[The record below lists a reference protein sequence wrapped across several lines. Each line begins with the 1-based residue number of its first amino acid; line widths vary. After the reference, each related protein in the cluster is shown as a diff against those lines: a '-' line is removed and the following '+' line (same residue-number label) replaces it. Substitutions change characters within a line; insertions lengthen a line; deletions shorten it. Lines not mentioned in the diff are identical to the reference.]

1 MNKLIKFQIITI
13 MLLSYIF
20 VSCKEEANIYGECKI
35 QSFAVTVDGQQIDG
49 IINEE
54 DTTITINGVTSKT
67 SVTAVSYALAEGNI
81 IYPTPESRIGDWR
94 NNEKFKVSLSS
105 TVYKIYTVVLPDY
118 VESSEELKDYTGWET
133 GKEATIKVNEKYG
146 VVTDKFFYDIK
157 NEGASVS
164 NDVLTELFYKQ
175 DMNGIR
181 TPVFGQVDEDGNY
194 VGHKGLGAE
203 NVIKEDYERSINA
216 ILMAKSIKPNL
227 IVFAS
232 RKSSQ
237 DNQPGFIFT
246 SGNPN
251 NLQDLDTEKYS
262 EMWMDYLRYV
272 KTKGITVDVIGLD
285 NENSLAFTAQKYK
298 TVVETLKAKIE
309 KENLDNN
316 TGLKIPKFIAPEY
329 WTPRGGDSDAVLNNL
344 LKPGGI
350 DTNAE
355 TVDIYG
361 THFYPEHHAW
371 DAHYYKLNY
380 DLTEIIHPFN
390 QKFSDRPIEFWA
402 TEPHWDNHDT
412 AKEDLIGYARMA
424 MCCLWDYTDLGMNAF
439 MWWGYPTSV
448 TDLRSSLMHDLSSV
462 VYKSQPI
469 RMEDHDGIDLLANDS
484 KYSPV
489 RFDESDKYNKVN
501 NYPTFNER
509 VHSRAFIRGNE
520 INVYIVNVRY
530 KEEIEKYGTTD
541 IIGASYHDYKFN
553 IEGSEIDG
561 DVSYVQWTDESSF
574 EGDKGKAKLSE
585 DMKSFTMDLP
595 LRSITRFTFK
605 IKSN

>member
-118 VESSEELKDYTGWET
+118 VESGEELKDYTGWET

-146 VVTDKFFYDIK
+146 VVTDKFFYDVK
-157 NEGASVS
+157 DGAASTS
-164 NDVLTELFYKQ
+164 ADVLTQLFYKE
-175 DMNGIR
+175 DMDGIR
-181 TPVFGQVDEDGNY
+181 VPVLGLIDDKGNL
-194 VGHKGLGAE
+194 VGHKGLGME
-203 NVIKEDYERSINA
+203 NVIEEDYEKSVNA
-216 ILMAKSIKPNL
+216 ILIAKSIRPDL
-227 IVFAS
+227 LVFAS

-237 DNQPGFIFT
+237 ENQPDFIKKDGT
-246 SGNPN
+246 LYVDN
-251 NLQDLDTEKYS
+251 YA

-272 KTKGITVDVIGLD
+272 KTKGITVDVIGID
-285 NENSLAFTAQKYK
+285 NENALAL
-298 TVVETLKAKIE
+298 ETQQYCDIVNAIKRKINE
-309 KENLDNN
+309 ENQQNN
-316 TGLKIPKFIAPEY
+316 TGLKNPKFIGPEY
-329 WTPRGGDSDAVLNNL
+329 WTPRGKTTSTSKPAIFYEL
-344 LKPGGI
+344 LSKSQPI
-350 DTNAE
+350 DPNAE
-355 TVDIYG
+355 TIDIYG
-361 THFYPEHHAW
+361 THYYPEHHTW
-371 DAHYYKLNY
+371 NNSYKNLKD
-380 DLTEIIHPFN
+380 DLEILHEFN
-390 QKFSDRPIEFWA
+390 SKNNVKKLEFWA
-402 TEPHWDNHDT
+402 TEPHWNNDDEC
-412 AKEDLIGYARMA
+412 KKDYLGYARMA
-424 MCCLWDYTDLGMNAF
+424 MCALWDQTDLGMNAF
-439 MWWGYPTSV
+439 MWWGYLASA
-448 TDLRSSLMHDLSSV
+448 TDLRSALMRDVSSV
-462 VYKSQPI
+462 IYKSQPI
-469 RMEDHDGIDLLANDS
+469 KMIDHDGEELLKNEN
-484 KYSPV
+484 KYNPV
-489 RFDESDKYNKVN
+489 RFVETGSKYNSTN
-501 NYPTFNER
+501 NYPTFNEN

-530 KEEIEKYGTTD
+530 KEEIEKYGITET
-541 IIGASYHDYKFN
+541 IGASYHDYKFN

-561 DVSYVQWTDESSF
+561 DVSYVQWTDDSPL
-574 EGDKGKAKLSE
+574 EGDKGKTKLSE

-605 IKSN
+605 IKGN